1 MLSEIFK
8 QLGFSD
14 KEGAV
19 YEALLALGATT
30 AAQLARETQLV
41 RPTVYDTLE
50 ALARKGLVSRYKK
63 RGVTYFQVL
72 DPGQLYKYLENER
85 AEAERQLEKQKKIV
99 KNALPQ
105 LKSIQYTKTTRPRVQ
120 FFEGVKGL
128 REAYEDSLT
137 CKDVMLAYTNVAE
150 MLECLPGFFPDYFK
164 RRAAAKIPIKAIFVD
179 NKASRDRASV
189 DREELRETRFIPEK
203 DLVFSPEVKI
213 YNNKMLIASWREKMA
228 VIIESKEFADLQKIV
243 FKLLWDRL

>member
-1 MLSEIFK
+1 MLLETLK
-8 QLGFSD
+8 LLGLSD
-14 KEGAV
+14 KEAAV
-19 YEALLALGATT
+19 YETLLAVGTAT
-30 AAQLARETQLV
+30 AAQLAHQTQLV

-50 ALARKGLVSRYKK
+50 SLTRKGLMSHYKK

-85 AEAERQLEKQKKIV
+85 SELERKLEKQKRLV
-99 KNALPQ
+99 KEVLPQ
-105 LKSIQYTKTTRPRVQ
+105 LKSLQYTRTTRPRVQ
-120 FFEGVKGL
+120 LFEGVKGL

-137 CKDVMLAYTNVAE
+137 CKDVLLAYTNVAE

-179 NKASRDRASV
+179 NKASRDRANV

-213 YNNKMLIASWREKMA
+213 YNNKMLIASWREKVA